1 MIGVLRSDVHKQKA
15 GHIEQELTYFMAVF
29 QIMQLIPENITHLT
43 IDSDS
48 ALHRVL
54 RSPQKS
60 DWKERFQV
68 RRLHTFPNKFEQI
81 QYLMLHL
88 RTARFRKVL
97 NRNSATF
104 YGNHNAFEYLY
115 RQKYRS

>member
-1 MIGVLRSDVHKQKA
+1 
-15 GHIEQELTYFMAVF
+15 MAVF

-60 DWKERFQV
+60 DWKVRFQV